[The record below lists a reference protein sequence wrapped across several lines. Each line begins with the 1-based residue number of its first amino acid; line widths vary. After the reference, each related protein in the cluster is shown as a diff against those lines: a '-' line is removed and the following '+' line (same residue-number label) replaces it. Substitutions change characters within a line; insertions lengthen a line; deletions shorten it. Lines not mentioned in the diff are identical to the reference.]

1 MTQHPEIVVS
11 TAPCILIYMDELTM
25 TKTSRS
31 TATVMQGGVAV
42 GHLGMMCHGSM
53 CFINMSFTHGLSSAA
68 HVSSLEDALTEA
80 NKMLAR
86 KLEREEAA

>member
-1 MTQHPEIVVS
+1 
-11 TAPCILIYMDELTM
+11 MDELTM